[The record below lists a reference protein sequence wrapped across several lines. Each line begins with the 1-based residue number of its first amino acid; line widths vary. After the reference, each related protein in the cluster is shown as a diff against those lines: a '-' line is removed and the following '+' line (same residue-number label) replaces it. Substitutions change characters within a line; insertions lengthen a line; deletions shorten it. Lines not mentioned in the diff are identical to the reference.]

1 MVSDVEVGVFLS
13 GGIDSSIITLLAN
26 KPFKTLSIEFEDAQY
41 SEKKYQEQI
50 ARLANT
56 DHCSLLI
63 TQHEFTEAWE
73 DIHASLDQPT
83 TDAIN
88 NYFVCKFA
96 KEKGCKVVLSGLGA
110 DELFGGYPS
119 FNRTKQMQRLK
130 TLSRLQI
137 LKTGIAGI
145 MLNYPSRKIDYFKK
159 QIEASEYLAYRGLF
173 TPADTA
179 KILHMTEEE
188 VWRII
193 GTYQMPYGYN
203 KLKGEKNKVSAF
215 ECDIYMLNQLLK
227 DADMQSMWHSVELRV
242 PFLDVDLVNY
252 IQQLPEQIKYPSGGH
267 KFLLVQAFKDFL
279 PLNIINRKKQG
290 FVFPIQNWLGNISAM
305 QNELMVPTKYYDSF
319 KKVHLSFSRLWGIY
333 LGNAYGRSH
342 KKFKSESQLES
353 SISY

>member
-1 MVSDVEVGVFLS
+1 
-13 GGIDSSIITLLAN
+13 
-26 KPFKTLSIEFEDAQY
+26 
-41 SEKKYQEQI
+41 
-50 ARLANT
+50 
-56 DHCSLLI
+56 
-63 TQHEFTEAWE
+63 
-73 DIHASLDQPT
+73 
-83 TDAIN
+83 
-88 NYFVCKFA
+88 
-96 KEKGCKVVLSGLGA
+96 
-110 DELFGGYPS
+110 
-119 FNRTKQMQRLK
+119 
-130 TLSRLQI
+130 
-137 LKTGIAGI
+137 
-145 MLNYPSRKIDYFKK
+145 
-159 QIEASEYLAYRGLF
+159 
-173 TPADTA
+173 
-179 KILHMTEEE
+179 MTEEE